1 MSDILEKIIQKRKED
16 ILASGLSFGENIPSE
31 RTRKVHPFLDGKG
44 LILEVKRASPSKGD
58 IAPDLDPYKTASHYV
73 QAGTRAISC
82 LTEKNFFKGSL
93 SDLMQVCRAVDD
105 FEKQSG
111 KKGPAVLRKDF
122 LLTKEEVEISYNAGA
137 DAVLLIARILNKEV
151 LLEMAHEVQRL
162 GLSALVEIRSDED
175 LDKLS
180 FLVQNLSDVKN
191 FVAGV
196 NSRNLANF
204 KIDLLRPCM
213 MMNKIQSIM
222 GKDARII
229 FESGV
234 TTGECARVI
243 GSLGF
248 TGLLLGEAA
257 AKNPE
262 AAKVFV
268 NSFTNAVQTKNADFW
283 KNHATKKIEHNAHKK
298 PFVKICGLTRMDD
311 VLLAEKLGADF
322 TGFIFSHKYPRS
334 VTHENRLEKLLEKIR
349 EVKAKKVCVVTEL
362 QSPESQKAVSLVR
375 DGIFDVLQFHNIPYE
390 DVGPECLELPHYFA
404 VKSVQECEKL
414 FLKGEFRVLLDSKDY
429 VQAVLDGT
437 ACETKTSDFFCNEN
451 LWLAGGLNPDN
462 VNKLTECELLDVS
475 SGIEME
481 DVIGIKSEE
490 KMNSLFE
497 NINRKSCDSEKSTYS
512 KEGFFENFGGKYVA
526 EVLRRPLDELELAF
540 KEAIND
546 KAFLDELEI
555 IRRDYIGRETPL
567 YFAPTATKLLGGAQ
581 IYIKLEGLANTGAH
595 KINNAIGQCLLAK
608 RMGKK
613 RIIAETGA
621 GQHGLATAAACAKLG
636 LDCTIYMGEV
646 DVRRQQPNVAAME
659 LYGAKVHP
667 VTSGSRTLKD
677 AVNEAM
683 RDWAANP
690 DTTHYVL
697 GSALGP
703 APFPDIVREFQS
715 VIGREVKRQAAE
727 RGIKIGAMV
736 ACVGGGSNSIG
747 FFEPFINESSPRLIG
762 AEAGGI
768 GPGIG
773 ENASR
778 MTGNA
783 GRDGILQGYKS
794 RFLLDEDGQALP
806 TRSIS
811 AGLDYCGIGP
821 QLASLGKS
829 GRVEFTSI
837 LDKEALEAVSFFA
850 KNEGILFALESAHA
864 GAAAMKLAKEIPS
877 DQAIIINMSG
887 RGDKDVFITSPVFR
901 PDEWINFLHAE
912 IERLESKKDIH
923 EAKVM

>member
-1 MSDILEKIIQKRKED
+1 MSDILKQIIDKRLSDIERLGMTFGIEIPQKR
-16 ILASGLSFGENIPSE
+16 IRA
-31 RTRKVHPFLDGKG
+31 VHPFMAAKG
-44 LILEVKRASPSKGD
+44 VILEVKRASPSKGD
-58 IAPDLDPYKTASHYV
+58 IACDLDPSVTAINYSKSG
-73 QAGTRAISC
+73 AAAISC
-82 LTEKNFFKGSL
+82 LTESNYFKGSL
-93 SDLMQVCRAVDD
+93 KDLLEVCNAT
-105 FEKQSG
+105 ET
-111 KKGPAVLRKDF
+111 AVLRKDF
-122 LLTKEEVEISYNAGA
+122 LLYKEEIEISYRAGA
-137 DAVLLIARILNKEV
+137 DAVLLIARILSKEN
-151 LLEMAHEVQRL
+151 LLDMAEKVQEL
-162 GLSALVEIRSDED
+162 GMSALIEIRSDED
-175 LDKLS
+175 LEKLS
-180 FLVQNLSDVKN
+180 FIMPQLEKKY
-191 FVAGV
+191 FVCGV
-196 NSRNLANF
+196 NSRDLANF

-213 MMNKIQSIM
+213 MMSKIKKIM
-222 GKDARII
+222 GDDARII

-234 TTGECARVI
+234 TTVECAKSI
-243 GSLGF
+243 GTLGF
-248 TGLLLGEAA
+248 SGLLLGEAA
-257 AKNPE
+257 AKNQE
-262 AAKVFV
+262 KSVQFV
-268 NSFTNAVQTKNADFW
+268 TAFCNSRENKNSQFW
-283 KNHATKKIEHNAHKK
+283 NEYASSLVCKKNK
-298 PFVKICGLTRMDD
+298 PLVKICGLTRSQDA
-311 VLLAEKLGADF
+311 LLAMKLGADF
-322 TGFIFSHKYPRS
+322 LGFIFADKFPRS
-334 VTHENRLEKLLEKIR
+334 ITKENRLKELLKYFDSI
-349 EVKAKKVCVVTEL
+349 KAKKVCVITDVT
-362 QSPESQKAVSLVR
+362 SPESHQAIQFVK
-375 DGIFDVLQFHNIPYE
+375 DGIFDVLQFHNIKYSE
-390 DVGPECLELPHYFA
+390 VDSFLLELPHYFA
-404 VKSVQECEKL
+404 VKTNEERQELIK
-414 FLKGEFRVLLDSKDY
+414 KGELRVLLDSKEFVSEVKKADSI
-429 VQAVLDGT
+429 Q
-437 ACETKTSDFFCNEN
+437 KDFDFAHKDN
-451 LWLAGGLNPDN
+451 LWLAGGLNPENIADVKN
-462 VNKLTECELLDVS
+462 FELLDIS
-475 SGIEME
+475 SGIENLE
-481 DVIGIKSEE
+481 KIGIKSEE
-490 KMNSLFE
+490 KMNRLFE
-497 NINRKSCDSEKSTYS
+497 NINSKKSTAS
-512 KEGFFENFGGKYVA
+512 VDGFFDDFGGKYVA

-540 KEAIND
+540 NEAMKD
-546 KAFLDELEI
+546 SSFLNELEI

-667 VTSGSRTLKD
+667 VKSGSRTLKD

-690 DTTHYVL
+690 DSTHYVL

-715 VIGREVKRQAAE
+715 VIGREVKKQAQE
-727 RGIKIGAMV
+727 RGIKIGAMI

-747 FFEPFINESSPRLIG
+747 FFEPFINEKSPRLIG
-762 AEAGGI
+762 VEAGGV
-768 GPGIG
+768 GKGIG

-829 GRVEFTSI
+829 GRIEFTSV

-864 GAAAMKLAKEIPS
+864 GAAAIKMAKELSS

-901 PDEWINFLHAE
+901 PEEWLNFLHEE
-912 IERLESKKDIH
+912 IERLEANKDIH
-923 EAKVM
+923 DAKVMN